1 MYHWLRRLI
10 TRTPRESHPVC
21 DTLTIEEID
30 SKIRGLRMLHDLRR
44 QHRNWSGANA
54 CLKEIIRLR
63 TQRAALEED
72 VEHVITPIVW

>member
-1 MYHWLRRLI
+1 MYHWLCRLI
-10 TRTPRESHPVC
+10 GRPPRPSTPVRP
-21 DTLTIEEID
+21 DLTIEEID
-30 SKIRGLRMLHDLRR
+30 TKIRGLRMLHDLRY

-72 VEHVITPIVW
+72 EHVIIPIVW

>member
-10 TRTPRESHPVC
+10 GCAPRPSCDVC
-21 DTLTIEEID
+21 DPLTMEEID
-30 SKIRGLRMLHDLRR
+30 SKIRGLRMLHDLRY

-72 VEHVITPIVW
+72 EHVIAPIVW